1 MTENELSHLDK
12 GGKARM
18 VDTSGKLDS
27 ARLAVAAGEI
37 VLHPETLR
45 LVRSALLKKGDV
57 FTIAS
62 TAGIMAA
69 KKTAELIPL
78 CHNIPLNH
86 VDVLL
91 EISDSLPGITIKAE
105 VKTFANTGAEMEA
118 LTAVSVAALTVYDMV
133 KSAEKTARI
142 QNIRL
147 LHKSGG
153 KSGEINNP

>member
-1 MTENELSHLDK
+1 
-12 GGKARM
+12 M
-18 VDTSGKLDS
+18 VDTSNKPDT

-37 VLHPETLR
+37 VLQPETLR
-45 LVRSALLKKGDV
+45 LIREALLKKGDV
-57 FTIAS
+57 LTIAT

-78 CHNIPLNH
+78 CHNIPLTH
-86 VDVLL
+86 VDVAL
-91 EISDSLPGITIKAE
+91 EISDDLPGITIKAE
-105 VKTFANTGAEMEA
+105 VKTIAKTGAEMEA

-133 KSAEKTARI
+133 KSTEKTARI